1 MKQVYKLILITIIA
15 ALFAYSSS
23 HFLQES
29 SSASM
34 QEYEILYQ
42 ELKHKQDVTTA
53 DKERLEQ
60 LFKKIN
66 SVENIKSAITQDFAK
81 HTIFFILLI
90 PTLIFGGRHA
100 RLNKDCSLYAS
111 GIIFFA
117 FILSGA
123 VIIGAIAGSLFFFAC
138 HSARQL
144 EKTKSTD

>member
-15 ALFAYSSS
+15 ALFSYSSS
-23 HFLQES
+23 QFLQES

-34 QEYEILYQ
+34 QEYESLYQ

-53 DKERLEQ
+53 DRERLEQ
-60 LFKKIN
+60 LFKEIN
-66 SVENIKSAITQDFAK
+66 SVENIKSAMTQDIVK

-100 RLNKDCSLYAS
+100 HLNKDASLYAS
-111 GIIFFA
+111 GIIFLS

-123 VIIGAIAGSLFFFAC
+123 VIIGAIAGSIFFFTC
-138 HSARQL
+138 HSARQSA
-144 EKTKSTD
+144 KTSPSD

>member
-15 ALFAYSSS
+15 ALFSYSSS
-23 HFLQES
+23 LFLQES
-29 SSASM
+29 SSANM
-34 QEYEILYQ
+34 QEYETLYQ
-42 ELKHKQDVTTA
+42 ELKHKQNVSVA
-53 DKERLEQ
+53 DKQRLEQ

-66 SVENIKSAITQDFAK
+66 SVENIKSAITQDIAK

-90 PTLIFGGRHA
+90 PTLIFGGRRA
-100 RLNKDCSLYAS
+100 QLNKDASLYAS
-111 GIIFFA
+111 GIIFFT

-144 EKTKSTD
+144 PKINPPD